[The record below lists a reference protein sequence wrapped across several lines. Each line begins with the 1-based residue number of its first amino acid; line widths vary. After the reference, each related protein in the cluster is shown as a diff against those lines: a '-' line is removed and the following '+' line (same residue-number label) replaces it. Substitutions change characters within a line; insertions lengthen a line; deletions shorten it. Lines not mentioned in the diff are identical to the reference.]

1 MSPEDKGTFELPP
14 LTPELVEDDERLAAV
29 ADEVVRLDPTAS
41 RRAHEI
47 AEHQSWLRDAV
58 DAETY
63 RLVLEIEARQTER
76 WADLLLVV
84 AAWAFGEGRRHPMA
98 PGDGGGS

>member
-1 MSPEDKGTFELPP
+1 MGPEPTELPA
-14 LTPELVEDDERLAAV
+14 LTPEMVEDEQGLGEV
-29 ADEVVRLDPTAS
+29 ADEVVRLDPVAS

-47 AEHQSWLRDAV
+47 AEHQAWLRDAV
-58 DAETY
+58 DPETWK
-63 RLVLEIEARQTER
+63 LVLEIEARSNER

-84 AAWAFGEGRRHPMA
+84 AAWAYREGRRFPMA

>member
-1 MSPEDKGTFELPP
+1 MLDDTGTFELPP
-14 LTPELVEDDERLAAV
+14 LTPELAEDDERLGEAADYV
-29 ADEVVRLDPTAS
+29 IRIDPTAS

-47 AEHQSWLRDAV
+47 AEHQAWLRDAV
-58 DAETY
+58 DADAY

-84 AAWAFGEGRRHPMA
+84 AAWAFGEGRRFPMA